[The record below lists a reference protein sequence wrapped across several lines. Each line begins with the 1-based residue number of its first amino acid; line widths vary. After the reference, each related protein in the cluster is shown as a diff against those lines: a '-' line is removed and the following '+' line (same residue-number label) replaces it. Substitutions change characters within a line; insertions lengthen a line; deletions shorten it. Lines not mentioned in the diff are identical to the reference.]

1 VQYGREGHCE
11 FVKHRE
17 CLVKSF
23 GVIVTQ
29 LVNVSDCDCNCNR
42 SLLIRLYDAER
53 RCNSDVPQVGAV
65 HGHSRLLLRRC
76 CRERSSGS
84 PAQSCGAA
92 PQNTMRESKPYP
104 IYCLNLVVSTNHKSM
119 SCTSHLPLCGRVV
132 RRSDLI
138 HSRKLTYETLLTDW

>member
-1 VQYGREGHCE
+1 VQYGREGHCK
-11 FVKHRE
+11 FIKHRE

-23 GVIVTQ
+23 RVTVTQ
-29 LVNVSDCDCNCNR
+29 LVNVSDSNCNI
-42 SLLIRLYDAER
+42 SLSIRLYDAER

-84 PAQSCGAA
+84 LAQSCGAA
-92 PQNTMRESKPYP
+92 PQNTMRGSKPCP
-104 IYCLNLVVSTNHKSM
+104 IYCLNLVVSTSYKSM
-119 SCTSHLPLCGRVV
+119 WCTSHLPLCGRVV